1 MEIIIIAAMA
11 ANRAIGKDN
20 RIPWHLADDL
30 KHFKETTMG
39 HPLVMGRK
47 TFESIGQALP
57 GRRTIILTRDKDYS
71 GNGVTTASSLY
82 EALQLCRGS
91 HKVFIA
97 GGGEIFREA
106 MPIAD
111 KIILTTLNREV
122 EGDVFFPEIPAE
134 LFIESE
140 KKIMKNEEDDETY
153 TIQVFQRKGFQ
164 DIGKN

>member
-1 MEIIIIAAMA
+1 MA
-11 ANRAIGKDN
+11 ANRTIGKDG

-39 HPLVMGRK
+39 HSLVMGRK

-57 GRRTIILTRDKDYS
+57 GRRTIILTRNKDYP
-71 GNGVTTASSLY
+71 GNGVTTAGSLA
-82 EALQLCRGS
+82 EALQLFRGS
-91 HKVFIA
+91 NKVFIA

-122 EGDVFFPEIPAE
+122 DGDVFFPEIPTE
-134 LFIESE
+134 LFVESE

-153 TIQVFQRKGFQ
+153 TIQVYQRRRFQEHG
-164 DIGKN
+164 

>member
-1 MEIIIIAAMA
+1 MA
-11 ANRAIGKDN
+11 ANRAIGKDS

-39 HPLVMGRK
+39 YPLVMGRK

-57 GRRTIILTRDKDYS
+57 GRRTIILTRNKDYS
-71 GNGVTTASSLY
+71 EKGVTTADSLVG
-82 EALQLCRGS
+82 ALQLCRGS
-91 HKVFIA
+91 NKVFIA

-106 MPIAD
+106 LPIAD

-122 EGDVFFPEIPAE
+122 DGDVFFPEIPTE
-134 LFIESE
+134 LFVESE

-153 TIQVFQRKGFQ
+153 TIQVYQRRRFQEHG
-164 DIGKN
+164 